1 MNRTTLPA
9 ATYGALFSPRSVAV
23 VGASGTAGK
32 ATARPVEFL
41 RQHRWAGS
49 LYPVN
54 PARRTVL
61 GEPAWPSLDDLPA
74 VPDHVLI
81 LTPADAA
88 VDAVRQCARL
98 GVPVATI
105 VADGFL
111 DTDRAG
117 RDRRRAL
124 RSILDSSA
132 LRLLG
137 PGSLGVA
144 NLHDR
149 MALTGN
155 AAFREPDLPAGDIF
169 VASQSGSAIGALLSR
184 GGEMGLGFRS
194 MVSTGGELD
203 LTLGEICHASVDDP
217 LVASYALFLENIAH
231 ADDLRTFAQAA
242 ARRGKPVVAYKLG
255 RSEAGA
261 RLAISHTGA
270 IAGDD
275 AVADAVLSDLGIA
288 RVTTYDALLE
298 AQHIAR
304 QVRLTGCAPARPR
317 VCVVSTTGGGGA
329 MVVDCLASR
338 GAVLDPPSAGTA
350 AQLAALGIAAGHGAL
365 IDLTLAGATYRTIRA
380 ALAIVLV
387 RTRVRRRGGG
397 AGQFGSLRPGAERR
411 SDRRPGG
418 NRQAAGRIRLPVGPG
433 RAGQAARERRVR
445 LPDPRGVRG
454 HDRIGLPAPAAP
466 ASPRPRDT
474 GCVPAVR
481 CSTRTSRTRC
491 SPVPGSGARRAR
503 SYGPTIC
510 LITFRWPGRPR

>member
-1 MNRTTLPA
+1 MTSRTLPA

-32 ATARPVEFL
+32 TTARPVEFL

-61 GEPAWPSLDDLPA
+61 GERAWPSLDDLPA

-81 LTPADAA
+81 LTPAGAA

-111 DTDRAG
+111 DSDRAG

-124 RSILDSSA
+124 RSILDSST

-137 PGSLGVA
+137 PGSLGVV

-217 LVASYALFLENIAH
+217 LVASYALFMENIAH

-304 QVRLTGCAPARPR
+304 QVWLTGCARSRPR

-329 MVVDCLASR
+329 MVVDCLASQ
-338 GAVLDPPSAGTA
+338 GAMLDPPSAGTA

-365 IDLTLAGATYRTIRA
+365 DRPHAGRRDLPHDQGRAGHRA
-380 ALAIVLV
+380 RRA
-387 RTRVRRRGGG
+387 RVRRRGGR

-411 SDRRPGG
+411 SHRRPGVG
-418 NRQAAGRIRLPVGPG
+418 RAKPLAAFVFPVGPG

-454 HDRIGLPAPAAP
+454 RDRIGLPAAAAP
-466 ASPRPRDT
+466 GLAASPRYRLR
-474 GCVPAVR
+474 PA
-481 CSTRTSRTRC
+481 
-491 SPVPGSGARRAR
+491 
-503 SYGPTIC
+503 
-510 LITFRWPGRPR
+510 